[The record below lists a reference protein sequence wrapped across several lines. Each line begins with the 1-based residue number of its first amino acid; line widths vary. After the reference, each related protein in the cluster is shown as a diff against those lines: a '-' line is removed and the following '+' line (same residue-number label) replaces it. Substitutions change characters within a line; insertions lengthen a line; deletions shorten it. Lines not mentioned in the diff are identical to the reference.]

1 MLIKKYIGT
10 DIETLVNAVDSELGP
25 DAIILMTRTIE
36 RGVLFSFTSEPEIE
50 ITAGV
55 EPELLRKYNPN
66 HDSFEEVKSLSL
78 INSKNEMHINC
89 SGPFQ
94 PDSESVTLLAIVGN
108 DERAVSDTC
117 IKLIHHFHKGTPY
130 RSALLCI
137 KQILE
142 TVPAEFQSAAEQ
154 HNIPYD
160 IILDRFNLSEYMT
173 KYKDY
178 DFLVAGFP
186 AGMHESHVKSYL
198 EGATPVWIELVVSK
212 GSDVLGYK
220 HLHPQG
226 IILNNI
232 DSDPDFEHL
241 PEVLQSLG
249 VPLSYIALG
258 DKLVVADPNQV
269 ENLII
274 NSKLRS

>member
-1 MLIKKYIGT
+1 MLIKKYIGK

-36 RGVLFSFTSEPEIE
+36 RGVVFSFTSDPEIE

-55 EPELLRKYNPN
+55 EPEFLRKYNPQ
-66 HDSFEEVKSLSL
+66 HESLAEVKSLSL
-78 INSKNEMHINC
+78 VRVDSEMHINC
-89 SGPFQ
+89 SGPFL
-94 PDSESVTLLAIVGN
+94 PDPEGVTLLAIVGN

-117 IKLIHHFHKGTPY
+117 IKLIQHFHKTTPY

-142 TVPAEFQSAAEQ
+142 TIPEEFLVATEKN
-154 HNIPYD
+154 NIPYD
-160 IILDRFNLSEYMT
+160 IILDRFSLSESMT

-178 DFLVAGFP
+178 DFLIAGFP
-186 AGMHESHVKSYL
+186 AGMHETYVKSYL

-212 GSDVLGYK
+212 GVDALGYK

-226 IILNNI
+226 IILNSL
-232 DSDPDFEHL
+232 DSNPDFEHL
-241 PEVLQSLG
+241 PEELQTLG
-249 VPLSYIALG
+249 VPLSYITMQ
-258 DKLVVADPNQV
+258 DKLVVAEPNHV
-269 ENLII
+269 ENLVI